1 MLFTDEARPEL
12 FPPSSGTSSVVGPGA
27 YDTASPPW
35 AHETTHNV
43 LQRIGRPVPRLV
55 IEPRHGHRMYKGHVV
70 APDDA
75 VSPGPGIHHDDALHP
90 DVSAPWTALRRIGDC
105 VAGVDGSRGA
115 AGSRSPGGRSRS
127 LSPGPSFPRSAR
139 PTNISAG
146 LSVVEAD

>member
-1 MLFTDEARPEL
+1 MSKLYPA
-12 FPPSSGTSSVVGPGA
+12 
-27 YDTASPPW
+27 
-35 AHETTHNV
+35 
-43 LQRIGRPVPRLV
+43 
-55 IEPRHGHRMYKGHVV
+55 VV
-70 APDDA
+70 ATVLLLTSAVWAEPLSIEDIRSTVDNNVDDA
-75 VSPGPGIHHDDALHP
+75 ISLYREFLALPNDALHP

-115 AGSRSPGGRSRS
+115 AGSRSPGGRPRS